1 MHAPFVSPQVD
12 TRAVVQL
19 IQTYA
24 PAAELC
30 AWNDVVGNAVI
41 SQGAMTHAANAMQ
54 RAPLSRD
61 DIPGAFAKHP
71 FVAAPMA
78 SVSGKSYRIV
88 NECAGAGFAYS
99 EMVSVAGLHYDSDK
113 TWDLICPSDVEKP
126 LVVQLFGSKP
136 DQFRAAAA
144 RIAERL
150 SDRLLFFDVNMACP
164 VAKVTKKGEGSALMC
179 TPEKAADIVR
189 ALCAETSVAVTCK
202 IRRGYE
208 QGNETA
214 SEFARVLEDA
224 GAAAITVHGRYA
236 KQLYSGNSCDAC
248 IERVAR
254 AISVPTI
261 ASGDILTPERAC
273 TLASIPGV
281 AGVMI
286 ARGTYGNPWIFSDA
300 YTLFS
305 QLQQANTYDS
315 ASNGGVCADT
325 AMPFARDADELTDMS
340 ADVSSL
346 APFRRSTPTRLA
358 AMRLSV
364 HLLAA
369 HGSHMARARSIMS
382 WYLAAFPHAKAWR
395 ARFMT
400 CKSLSDFLAC
410 INELEATVCTS
421 DAVCAINNKHVDT
434 TVVDPSSSSSQAS
447 VFLDGSHERS

>member
-1 MHAPFVSPQVD
+1 MHTPFVSPQVD
-12 TRAVVQL
+12 TGAVVQL

-30 AWNDVVGNAVI
+30 AWSDVVGASSLSQGVMAHATNAVH
-41 SQGAMTHAANAMQ
+41 G
-54 RAPLSRD
+54 APLSRD
-61 DIPGAFAKHP
+61 EVVDAFAQFP

-78 SVSGKSYRIV
+78 SVSDKSYRIV

-150 SDRLLFFDVNMACP
+150 SGRLLFFDVNMACP

-179 TPEKAADIVR
+179 TPEKAAAIVR
-189 ALCAETSVAVTCK
+189 AVCVETSVAVTCK

-273 TLASIPGV
+273 TLASLPGV

-300 YTLFS
+300 YRLFS
-305 QLQQANTYDS
+305 QQQGTMHDS
-315 ASNGGVCADT
+315 ASYGGGVRAGVHV
-325 AMPFARDADELTDMS
+325 P
-340 ADVSSL
+340 ADVSRT
-346 APFRRSTPTRLA
+346 APSRRSYLARLA

-400 CKSLSDFLAC
+400 CKTLSDFLAC
-410 INELEATVCTS
+410 INELEATVCASDVAALAIGDKHAGTNADTNADTNAAQPGVGSPHTS
-421 DAVCAINNKHVDT
+421 AY
-434 TVVDPSSSSSQAS
+434 
-447 VFLDGSHERS
+447 LDLSHECL

>member
-12 TRAVVQL
+12 TRAVVQI

-24 PAAELC
+24 PRAALC
-30 AWNDVVGNAVI
+30 AWNDVVSNAAI
-41 SQGAMTHAANAMQ
+41 SQGAMTHAANPTQ
-54 RAPLSRD
+54 LAPLSRD

-78 SVSGKSYRIV
+78 SVSDKSYRIV

-248 IERVAR
+248 IERVAH

-305 QLQQANTYDS
+305 QLQQANTHDS
-315 ASNGGVCADT
+315 ASNGCTDCT
-325 AMPFARDADELTDMS
+325 STLDMS
-340 ADVSSL
+340 ADVSTL

-400 CKSLSDFLAC
+400 CKTLSDFLAC

-421 DAVCAINNKHVDT
+421 EAPCAINNKHIDT
-434 TVVDPSSSSSQAS
+434 TVVDPSSSSLQAS

>member
-1 MHAPFVSPQVD
+1 MHTPFVSPQVD
-12 TRAVVQL
+12 TGAVVQI

-30 AWNDVVGNAVI
+30 AWSDVVGASSLSQGVMAHATNATHATNAVH
-41 SQGAMTHAANAMQ
+41 G
-54 RAPLSRD
+54 APLSRD
-61 DIPGAFAKHP
+61 DVAGAFAQFP

-78 SVSGKSYRIV
+78 SVSDKSYRIV

-150 SDRLLFFDVNMACP
+150 SGRLLFFDVNMACP

-179 TPEKAADIVR
+179 TPKKAAAIVR

-208 QGNETA
+208 LGNETA

-273 TLASIPGV
+273 TLASLPGV

-300 YTLFS
+300 YRLFS
-305 QLQQANTYDS
+305 QQQGTTHDS
-315 ASNGGVCADT
+315 ASYGGGVSAGVHVPADASRT
-325 AMPFARDADELTDMS
+325 APS
-340 ADVSSL
+340 
-346 APFRRSTPTRLA
+346 RRSYLARLA

-382 WYLAAFPHAKAWR
+382 WYLAAFPHAKSWR

-400 CKSLSDFLAC
+400 CKTLSDFLEC
-410 INELEATVCTS
+410 INELEATVCAS
-421 DAVCAINNKHVDT
+421 DAAALAIGDKHAGTNADTNAAQPGVD
-434 TVVDPSSSSSQAS
+434 SSHTSAY
-447 VFLDGSHERS
+447 LGLSHERL

>member
-1 MHAPFVSPQVD
+1 MHTPFVSPQVD
-12 TRAVVQL
+12 TGAVVQL

-30 AWNDVVGNAVI
+30 AWSDVVGASSLSQGVMAHATNAVH
-41 SQGAMTHAANAMQ
+41 G
-54 RAPLSRD
+54 APLSRD
-61 DIPGAFAKHP
+61 EVAGAFAQFP

-78 SVSGKSYRIV
+78 SVSDKSYRII

-248 IERVAR
+248 IERVAH

-305 QLQQANTYDS
+305 QLQHAKTHDS
-315 ASNGGVCADT
+315 ASNGCAVCT
-325 AMPFARDADELTDMS
+325 STLDMS
-340 ADVSSL
+340 ADVSTL

-400 CKSLSDFLAC
+400 CKTLSDFLAC

-421 DAVCAINNKHVDT
+421 DPPCASNNKHVDT

>member
-1 MHAPFVSPQVD
+1 MHAPFVSQQVD
-12 TRAVVQL
+12 TRAVAQL

-24 PAAELC
+24 PQAELC
-30 AWNDVVGNAVI
+30 AWNDVVSNAAI
-41 SQGAMTHAANAMQ
+41 SQGTMTHAANATQ
-54 RAPLSRD
+54 LAPLSRD
-61 DIPGAFAKHP
+61 DIPGIFAKHP

-78 SVSGKSYRIV
+78 SVSDKSYRIV

-150 SDRLLFFDVNMACP
+150 SGRLLFFDVNMACP

-179 TPEKAADIVR
+179 APKNAAAIVR

-214 SEFARVLEDA
+214 SDFARVLEDA

-273 TLASIPGV
+273 TLASLPGV

-300 YTLFS
+300 YRLFS
-305 QLQQANTYDS
+305 QQQGTTYDS
-315 ASNGGVCADT
+315 ASYGGGVSAGVHVPADASRT
-325 AMPFARDADELTDMS
+325 APS
-340 ADVSSL
+340 
-346 APFRRSTPTRLA
+346 RRSHLARLA

-400 CKSLSDFLAC
+400 CKTLSDFLAC
-410 INELEATVCTS
+410 INELERTVCAS
-421 DAVCAINNKHVDT
+421 DAAALAIGDKHAGTNADTNAAQPSVDSPHT
-434 TVVDPSSSSSQAS
+434 SAY
-447 VFLDGSHERS
+447 LGLSHECL

>member
-1 MHAPFVSPQVD
+1 MHAPFVSQQVD
-12 TRAVVQL
+12 TRAVAQL

-24 PAAELC
+24 PQAELC
-30 AWNDVVGNAVI
+30 AWNDVVSNAAI
-41 SQGAMTHAANAMQ
+41 SQGTMTHAANATQ
-54 RAPLSRD
+54 LAPLSRD
-61 DIPGAFAKHP
+61 DIPGIFAKHP

-78 SVSGKSYRIV
+78 SVSDKSYRIV

-179 TPEKAADIVR
+179 TPEKAAAIVR

-300 YTLFS
+300 YMLFS
-305 QLQQANTYDS
+305 QLQQVNTHDS
-315 ASNGGVCADT
+315 ASNGC
-325 AMPFARDADELTDMS
+325 TDCTSTLDVS
-340 ADVSSL
+340 ADVSAL
-346 APFRRSTPTRLA
+346 TPFRRSTPTRLA

-400 CKSLSDFLAC
+400 CKTLSDFLAC

-421 DAVCAINNKHVDT
+421 EAPCAINNKHIDT
-434 TVVDPSSSSSQAS
+434 TVVDPSSSSLQAS
-447 VFLDGSHERS
+447 VFLDSSHEHS

>member
-1 MHAPFVSPQVD
+1 MHTPFVSPQVD
-12 TRAVVQL
+12 TGAVVQL

-30 AWNDVVGNAVI
+30 AWSDVVRASSLSQGVMAHATNAVH
-41 SQGAMTHAANAMQ
+41 G
-54 RAPLSRD
+54 APLSRD
-61 DIPGAFAKHP
+61 EVAGAFAQFP

-78 SVSGKSYRIV
+78 SVSDKSYRIV

-150 SDRLLFFDVNMACP
+150 SGRLLFFDVNMACP

-179 TPEKAADIVR
+179 TPKKAAAIVR

-208 QGNETA
+208 LGNETA

-236 KQLYSGNSCDAC
+236 KQLYSGTSCDAC

-273 TLASIPGV
+273 TLASLPGV

-300 YTLFS
+300 YRLFS
-305 QLQQANTYDS
+305 QQQGTTHDS
-315 ASNGGVCADT
+315 ASYGSGVGARAD
-325 AMPFARDADELTDMS
+325 MPSARDADVPT
-340 ADVSSL
+340 V
-346 APFRRSTPTRLA
+346 APFRRSYTARLA

-369 HGSHMARARSIMS
+369 HGSHIARARSIMS

-400 CKSLSDFLAC
+400 CKTLTDFLAC
-410 INELEATVCTS
+410 INELERTVCAS
-421 DAVCAINNKHVDT
+421 DAAALAIGDNHADT
-434 TVVDPSSSSSQAS
+434 NADTNAAQPGVAS
-447 VFLDGSHERS
+447 PHTSAYLGLSHECL